1 MAMADLF
8 QSDVA
13 PDFALHDDL
22 SREVYCILG
31 VPVDAIGMNA
41 VLRRIGSAFTAGTP
55 FLIST
60 PNPNSLIS
68 QLDREFREALILSDL
83 CTADGMP
90 IIWIAW
96 LIGITIKKREIMM
109 FIDEIERLRAV
120 SRPPMTTCVIICEAT
135 RSVMRFC
142 VRTPSRRCGCARG
155 KYQNGPLE
163 HE

>member
-1 MAMADLF
+1 MADLF

-96 LIGITIKKREIMM
+96 LIGIPIKKREIMM

-142 VRTPSRRCGCARG
+142 VRKPSSGAGCARG
-155 KYQNGPLE
+155 KYQNRPLE

>member
-13 PDFALHDDL
+13 PDFALHGDL

-41 VLRRIGSAFTAGTP
+41 VLRRIGSASTAGTP

-60 PNPNSLIS
+60 PNPNSLVIS

-96 LIGITIKKREIMM
+96 LIGIPIKKREIMM

-120 SRPPMTTCVIICEAT
+120 SRPPMTTCVSSAK
-135 RSVMRFC
+135 RQDSVMRFC
-142 VRTPSRRCGCARG
+142 VRTPSRRCGMGSR
-155 KYQNGPLE
+155 KIPK
-163 HE
+163 